1 MDLQKKIVHGVV
13 WSLIER
19 GGQQVTSM
27 LIFLVLARILG
38 PEEYGL
44 ASICFVYFLIAVL
57 VFNSLVDGIVSLQL
71 EDDVH
76 LSSLFWA
83 ILFSGILLSVFC
95 FYSAHFMA
103 VFLKQPKLELLINVF
118 SFIPLLMS
126 TAALPNILIQKNM
139 NYKVYAIRTLTA
151 TILGGAVGIYMAFHG
166 YGAFA
171 IVAQQITLYLIIN
184 AIVWFSIAWKPRFLF
199 SLPALSKVI
208 KPGLGSMSMNSL
220 IFFDEQA
227 PRILIGKFTGAAEL
241 GYYALATR
249 LQNALQ
255 EIMVAPPLIV
265 LFPAFSSI
273 KDNTEQQRKISGQIL
288 LISCSI
294 LWPILSLAIATAHVY
309 VPLLFGQK
317 WIPAELVMQI
327 LFAGLIAAPM
337 TLLVRQIFRSHG
349 KLSIYFRIK
358 VVASIL
364 NAVALL
370 LLTLPNGLIYFVIAT
385 VSISFIFQP
394 LSVLLLEKSLGIYLA
409 SAVLPLIKPFVGA
422 LIGGASA
429 YIASEVFKGWAWNPW
444 LSFLLDLLIG
454 GIACLLVYF
463 LLLKNEFQQTLAQIR
478 KIRAH

>member
-1 MDLQKKIVHGVV
+1 MSLHKKIFHGAL
-13 WSLIER
+13 WSLVER
-19 GGQQVTSM
+19 GGQQAVSLLVFM
-27 LIFLVLARILG
+27 VLARLIG

-44 ASICFVYFLIAVL
+44 ANICFIYFLLGVL
-57 VFNSLVDGIVSLQL
+57 VFNSLVDGVVSLQL
-71 EDDVH
+71 KDDVH
-76 LSSLFWA
+76 LSSLFWLV
-83 ILFSGILLSVFC
+83 IGSGLLLSLLC
-95 FYSAHFMA
+95 FLSAPFMA
-103 VFLKQPKLELLINVF
+103 DFLNLPRLKGLIYGF
-118 SFIPLLMS
+118 SIIPFLMS
-126 TAALPNILIQKNM
+126 SAALPNILIQKNM

-151 TILGGAVGIYMAFHG
+151 TILGGMVGIYMAYDG

-171 IVAQQITLYLIIN
+171 IIGQQITLYVIIN
-184 AIVWFSIAWKPRFLF
+184 CIVWYSIEWRPRFLF
-199 SLPALSKVI
+199 STAALLRTI
-208 KPGLGSMSMNSL
+208 KPGLGSMGMNSL

-227 PRILIGKFTGAAEL
+227 PRLIAGKFVGATAL

-249 LQNALQ
+249 LQNGIHEML
-255 EIMVAPPLIV
+255 VSPPLTV

-273 KDNTEQQRKISGQIL
+273 KDNTEQQRKISAQIL

-385 VSISFIFQP
+385 VCISFIFQP
-394 LSVLLLEKSLGIYLA
+394 VSVLLLEKSLGIYLA

-422 LIGGASA
+422 LIGGAAA
-429 YIASEVFKGWAWNPW
+429 YIASEVFNGWAWNPW

-454 GIACLLVYF
+454 GITCLLVYF
-463 LLLKNEFQQTLAQIR
+463 LLLKNELQQTLAQIR